1 MPRMSGIGLFGVFL
15 LIGFALF
22 LLNIA
27 TSVWAYLDAK
37 KLGKSNEY
45 ALLLLI
51 GTLIFPVAG
60 LIVYLLIR
68 RA

>member
-1 MPRMSGIGLFGVFL
+1 MLGVGLFGVFL
-15 LIGFALF
+15 FIGFALF

-37 KLGKSNEY
+37 RMGKSNEY
-45 ALLLLI
+45 AVLLLI
-51 GTLIFPVAG
+51 GTLIFPIAG